1 MVNQKEAL
9 DRLNKEKDY
18 EDRIANDLLNY
29 YILSLENIPDL
40 SKKEI
45 EEVRKILSKIA
56 HESQGHS
63 NMFSML
69 IDYVLNN
76 GETKY

>member
-18 EDRIANDLLNY
+18 EDRLANDLLNY
-29 YILSLENIPDL
+29 YIVSLENIKDL
-40 SKKEI
+40 SEKER
-45 EEVRKILSKIA
+45 EEVRKVLSKIA
-56 HESQGHS
+56 HESQRHS
-63 NMFSML
+63 NMFSIL
-69 IDYVLNN
+69 IGYVLEN